1 MTDTP
6 SPTDPGQKSWLSRLV
21 ASVPLPIGDTT
32 AQVAASTPHSIEAD
46 ALDKLR
52 VADVMVPRAD
62 IIGVDVGTPLG
73 QLAKIFAEAAHSR
86 LPIYRDTLDDPVG
99 VVHIKDVV
107 SHLAPGASGK
117 RPAGWAHK
125 KVLPSIGRP
134 LLFAPPSM
142 KALDLLR
149 RMQGRRMHLALVV
162 DEYGGTDGLVTLEDL
177 IEPIVGDIE
186 DEHDDEET
194 PAIRSRGPGV
204 WDVEAR
210 AEIDAFET
218 VVGEEIAA
226 EDEDE
231 DVDSLGGLVFTLIG
245 RVPERGEV
253 IRHPTG
259 YEFEVIEAD
268 TRRIKRMRVRAPHKR
283 PKPTVSEPDGPDAS

>member
-1 MTDTP
+1 MADTNSANGTPRRSFLDRLLGRGEAETLAAP
-6 SPTDPGQKSWLSRLV
+6 SP
-21 ASVPLPIGDTT
+21 VPHHP
-32 AQVAASTPHSIEAD
+32 SIEAD
-46 ALDKLR
+46 ALEQLR

-62 IIGVDVGTPLG
+62 IVGVEVSTPLG
-73 QLAKIFAEAAHSR
+73 ELAKIFADAAHSR
-86 LPIYRDTLDDPVG
+86 LPIYRETLDDPVG
-99 VVHIKDVV
+99 VVHIKDVIA
-107 SHLAPGASGK
+107 HLAPPASGR
-117 RPAGWAHK
+117 RPAGWLTK
-125 KVLPSIGRP
+125 EILPSIARP

-142 KALDLLR
+142 KAMDLLR

-186 DEHDDEET
+186 DEHDDEDS
-194 PAIRSRGPGV
+194 PLIRARGPGV
-204 WDVEAR
+204 WDVDAR
-210 AEIDAFET
+210 AEIDVFEG

-253 IRHPTG
+253 IGHPTG
-259 YEFEVIEAD
+259 YEFEVLEAD
-268 TRRIKRMRVRAPHKR
+268 SRRIKRMRVRAPSKK
-283 PKPTVSEPDGPDAS
+283 PKAAAPDEGDGAGTAS